1 VFKGVVLSSDIIERS
16 SINFDKKKKKSNNL
30 GNDNSIG
37 LDSGGMFNTARQ
49 NAATASF
56 DEMEDNASNA
66 EEGRRRAATAIPSS
80 SRQRLGGSL
89 TSSRFQE
96 TGSNI
101 LVSSSPIHSTRSGG
115 GGGMTS
121 RRVGTA
127 EAKLWGN
134 TFN

>member
-1 VFKGVVLSSDIIERS
+1 VLSSDIIERS
-16 SINFDKKKKKSNNL
+16 SINFDKKKKKSNNF

-66 EEGRRRAATAIPSS
+66 EEGRRAATAIPSS

-89 TSSRFQE
+89 SSSRFQE

-101 LVSSSPIHSTRSGG
+101 LVSSPIHSTRS
-115 GGGMTS
+115 GGMTS